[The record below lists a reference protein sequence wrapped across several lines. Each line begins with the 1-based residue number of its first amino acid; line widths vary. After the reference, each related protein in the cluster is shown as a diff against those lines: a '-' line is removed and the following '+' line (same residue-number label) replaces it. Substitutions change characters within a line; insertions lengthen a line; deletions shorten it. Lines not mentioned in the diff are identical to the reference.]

1 MTGKH
6 ANRCVVAHDVVVQKH
21 RHRVQSDQ
29 NIAQCRPDLGSRL
42 VEVVPR
48 GFQVHIRHDP
58 MHARRGREGQAAA
71 ALTCSAWASNAAH
84 GRTLLIQKAFLRFR
98 VNRIVAIEQRRCASN
113 ASQALRNY
121 TANLH
126 RLAV

>member
-6 ANRCVVAHDVVVQKH
+6 ANQCVGAHDVVVQKH
-21 RHRVQSDQ
+21 RRRVQSDQ

-48 GFQVHIRHDP
+48 GFQVHIRHAP

-71 ALTCSAWASNAAH
+71 ALNSQGFEPGGSAHTFRASSTRSSNPRTACSGDAPVPDRRSSGCSGAS
-84 GRTLLIQKAFLRFR
+84 
-98 VNRIVAIEQRRCASN
+98 
-113 ASQALRNY
+113 
-121 TANLH
+121 
-126 RLAV
+126 